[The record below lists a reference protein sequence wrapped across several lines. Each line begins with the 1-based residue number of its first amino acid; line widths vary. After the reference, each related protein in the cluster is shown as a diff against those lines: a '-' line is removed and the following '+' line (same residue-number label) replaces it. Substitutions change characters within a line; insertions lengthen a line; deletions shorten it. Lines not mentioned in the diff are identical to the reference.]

1 MGQPRFRLTP
11 APTSEDEL
19 HVAVAD
25 ALRVLIRPPAQWTT
39 FPAGVGDLPPQT
51 ASRLYRKGLQPG
63 WPDIL
68 LVYHRL
74 YGIELKAAGGELTRT
89 LRIVRPRSGRVVE
102 RMGQVERFP
111 LLAAAG
117 ATIAVCQSV
126 VEVVAALHGWG
137 IPMRRAAT

>member
-1 MGQPRFRLTP
+1 
-11 APTSEDEL
+11 
-19 HVAVAD
+19 
-25 ALRVLIRPPAQWTT
+25 
-39 FPAGVGDLPPQT
+39 
-51 ASRLYRKGLQPG
+51 
-63 WPDIL
+63 
-68 LVYHRL
+68 VYHRH